1 MKTITISVE
10 EVKESIKK
18 EAYFHDGWD
27 SYNLVESVMHST
39 KEASKL
45 IDEFNHYDLPSSAKV
60 GKSWELPDWF
70 IQGNNSPEA
79 PYWDFSFAEFTAYI
93 KAVKRTDDPN
103 TLEIEYWVY
112 RSNPAHCNGY
122 YGLWDTGKALV
133 NTKTHRRW
141 NVD

>member
-1 MKTITISVE
+1 MTSNTSVAI
-10 EVKESIKK
+10 ES
-18 EAYFHDGWD
+18 E
-27 SYNLVESVMHST
+27 T
-39 KEASKL
+39 
-45 IDEFNHYDLPSSAKV
+45 YDLPENAKI
-60 GKSWELPDWF
+60 GGTWKLPKSYIDTYDS
-70 IQGNNSPEA
+70 INA
-79 PYWDFSFAEFTAYI
+79 PYWEFEEPEFTAYI